1 MRSRPRPEART
12 LNAAPGG
19 AVLVA
24 TRRNTCSDRTHTR
37 NDPRRAAQLV
47 IRRGSRNQAEA
58 TDLSCDPG
66 LRTAWSAHADE
77 LYGYARRALG
87 DSGAAEEVLQETF
100 LRAWRAADRY
110 DASRPLRPWLF
121 AILRNVVVDE
131 ARSRV
136 QRPVP
141 QDVGTREP
149 RSELFDPLDR
159 AMDAW
164 LVEEALRRIGPE
176 HRAVLVETYYRGR
189 PYAEVAAGLGIPEG
203 TARSRA
209 FYGLRAL
216 RLALEEMGW
225 EG

>member
-1 MRSRPRPEART
+1 
-12 LNAAPGG
+12 
-19 AVLVA
+19 
-24 TRRNTCSDRTHTR
+24 
-37 NDPRRAAQLV
+37 V
-47 IRRGSRNQAEA
+47 IRRDSRTQAEG

-66 LRTAWSAHADE
+66 LRTAWSAHANE

-87 DSGAAEEVLQETF
+87 DAGAAEEALQETF

-110 DASRPLRPWLF
+110 DPSRPLRPWLF

-131 ARSRV
+131 ARSRGL
-136 QRPVP
+136 RPVP
-141 QDVGTREP
+141 QDGEAHE
-149 RSELFDPLDR
+149 SAGEIDDPLDR

-164 LVEEALRRIGPE
+164 LVEEALRRIGAE
-176 HRAVLVETYYRGR
+176 HRTVLVETYYRGR
-189 PYAEVAAGLGIPEG
+189 PYAEVAADLGIPEG

-209 FYGLRAL
+209 YYGLRAL

>member
-1 MRSRPRPEART
+1 M
-12 LNAAPGG
+12 
-19 AVLVA
+19 
-24 TRRNTCSDRTHTR
+24 
-37 NDPRRAAQLV
+37 
-47 IRRGSRNQAEA
+47 IRRDSGTQAEG

-66 LRTAWSAHADE
+66 LRMAWSAHADE

-87 DSGAAEEVLQETF
+87 DSGAAEEALQETF
-100 LRAWRAADRY
+100 LRAWRSADRY
-110 DASRPLRPWLF
+110 DQSRPLRPWLF
-121 AILRNVVVDE
+121 AILRNVVLDE
-131 ARSRV
+131 ARSRGL
-136 QRPVP
+136 RPVP
-141 QDVGTREP
+141 QDAGVRDSLG
-149 RSELFDPLDR
+149 ELEDPLDR

-164 LVEEALRRIGPE
+164 LVEEAMRRIGPE

-189 PYAEVAAGLGIPEG
+189 PYAEVAAALGIPEG